1 MPETLDILLHDRL
14 VGTVTNLGDDRNVFL
29 FDSAYA
35 EDRERPTL
43 SLSFFDE
50 NRNLSEPTK
59 TPHVR
64 LLPFFANLLPEGH
77 LHQYLAD
84 RGKVNPNRDFP
95 LLWLLGEDLPGA
107 VTAVHGEGRKPRE
120 DSGWP
125 TRAIE
130 EDPDV
135 LKFSLAGVQLK
146 FSAIRESSGGLT
158 IPAHGRNGHWIVKMP
173 SPIYDGVPENEFAMM
188 TFAAKLGIE
197 VPELELVDSSSIANM
212 PAEIRLDLG
221 SALAVKRFDR
231 TEIARVHVEDFNQIY
246 NQYPASKYD
255 NVSYGNMLRD
265 IWRILGERDAREFVR
280 RLVFSI
286 GIGNSDMHLKNW
298 CVIYRDGKTPALA
311 PAYDF
316 LSTIVYLED
325 DKLALS
331 MSRTK
336 RWGDITYDL
345 LERFARKA
353 EVPRGIVLASARQMV
368 SDMRDA
374 WPQMSDVARLPAAA
388 LGKIE
393 RHMDSI
399 PIFTELK
406 MYGLTPTR
414 SNPARDQIG

>member
-1 MPETLDILLHDRL
+1 
-14 VGTVTNLGDDRNVFL
+14 
-29 FDSAYA
+29 
-35 EDRERPTL
+35 
-43 SLSFFDE
+43 
-50 NRNLSEPTK
+50 
-59 TPHVR
+59 
-64 LLPFFANLLPEGH
+64 
-77 LHQYLAD
+77 
-84 RGKVNPNRDFP
+84 
-95 LLWLLGEDLPGA
+95 
-107 VTAVHGEGRKPRE
+107 
-120 DSGWP
+120 
-125 TRAIE
+125 
-130 EDPDV
+130 
-135 LKFSLAGVQLK
+135 
-146 FSAIRESSGGLT
+146 
-158 IPAHGRNGHWIVKMP
+158 
-173 SPIYDGVPENEFAMM
+173 
-188 TFAAKLGIE
+188 
-197 VPELELVDSSSIANM
+197 
-212 PAEIRLDLG
+212 
-221 SALAVKRFDR
+221 VKRFDR

-286 GIGNSDMHLKNW
+286 GIGNADMHLKNW
-298 CVIYRDGKTPALA
+298 SVIYRDGKTPALA

-399 PIFTELK
+399 PIFTESK

-414 SNPARDQIG
+414 ATPARDQIG